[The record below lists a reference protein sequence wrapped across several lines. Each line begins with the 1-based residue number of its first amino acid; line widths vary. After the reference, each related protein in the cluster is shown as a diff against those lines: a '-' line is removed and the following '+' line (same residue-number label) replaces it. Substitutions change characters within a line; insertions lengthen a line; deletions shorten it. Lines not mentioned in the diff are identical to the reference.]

1 MVLSILTK
9 ARIWALV
16 KKQDWK
22 IGSQMD
28 KKFTPTPHDAVFKQ
42 FLSEKETAKDFFDVW
57 LPEEIKSLCDLNSL
71 KVESG
76 SFIDSEMKNYQ
87 SDILYSVKTAKGKG
101 YFYLL
106 IEAQSS
112 PDKLIA
118 WRLIR
123 YCMAAM
129 QKHLEAGHKEL
140 PIVFPILFY
149 CGEKS
154 PHPYSTDW
162 FDCFSD
168 KKLAEQIYTQPFKL
182 ADITILDDDEIMQHR
197 RMALLT
203 LIQKHI
209 RRRDMTE
216 FFNEIVKL
224 LSYNYYTDNQVI
236 TMFNYLIQEGNA
248 KKPMEFITEIA
259 KQSEKHEGALM
270 TIAQQIEQMGI
281 QKGKLEGIQEGEK
294 QASLKIA
301 RQMLESG
308 MDKQSI
314 MKFTGLTKIELSRL
328 FKK

>member
-1 MVLSILTK
+1 MT
-9 ARIWALV
+9 
-16 KKQDWK
+16 
-22 IGSQMD
+22 

-42 FLSEKETAKDFFDVW
+42 FLSEKETAKDFFDIW
-57 LPEEIKSLCDLNSL
+57 LPDEIKALCDLDSL

-87 SDILYSVKTAKGKG
+87 SDILYSVSTAKGIG
-101 YFYLL
+101 YIYVL

-118 WRLIR
+118 WRLMR
-123 YCMAAM
+123 YSLSAM
-129 QKHLEAGHKEL
+129 QKHLEAGHKKL
-140 PIVFPILFY
+140 PLVFPILFY
-149 CGEKS
+149 CGEQS
-154 PHPYSTDW
+154 PHPYSTNW
-162 FDCFSD
+162 LDCFED
-168 KKLAEQIYTQPFKL
+168 RKLAERIYTNPFKL
-182 ADITILDDDEIMQHR
+182 ADVTTLDDGEIMQHKR
-197 RMALLT
+197 IALLE
-203 LIQKHI
+203 LLQKHI

-216 FFNEIVKL
+216 LLDSIVKL

-270 TIAQQIEQMGI
+270 TIAQALRQEGLQEGLQRGKLEGMQIGEQKGV

-294 QASLKIA
+294 QASMKIA

-308 MDKQSI
+308 MDRQSV
-314 MKFTGLTKIELSRL
+314 MKFTGLTDTEMSTL
-328 FKK
+328 FKD